1 MFRSERGLCPRNRI
15 LGGGSEGGRC
25 PPPSVLARGD
35 LPSPARAGAGHRPA
49 HGDPLRPRGPRAHAD
64 LRHPAHRQ
72 LRPRRDLHAGGDG
85 GVLLPRGRG
94 PAPRPHPSCH
104 RRALA
109 PLRPR
114 HRARRVPLAARP
126 VAAARG
132 GLGRHLAG
140 DPISRVDRLRHS
152 GEDGA
157 DLRSGDRAV
166 LRGAAAPRAAA
177 RCRGGHRA
185 GGRAVRARL
194 PHQGRA
200 RHAGHRGGRGDR
212 PHARRQRQ
220 PGGRAQRG
228 HGLRPCRRRGRLR
241 RPDLLAEPGHG
252 PRAHPHVFPHHHRGR
267 PRVHYRHGAGRPP
280 RRTAGRAAR
289 AGMSVKAAALAVL
302 LVALVAL
309 PPLAEPYVLHVA
321 IVVLINAVYAEAL
334 YVIMRMGYLSFGH
347 AGYIALGAY
356 TSALLATKL
365 GVSPWLGILA
375 GACVAAGFAWL
386 LGLVTLKLRG
396 IYFSLSVFAFAEVV
410 NAVFRAV
417 DAFGGPAGIANVPRP
432 SIGGVQLNGH
442 LGFYYVVLAAAVMSL
457 LFLYRL
463 AATRFGFTLLALRT
477 RDTEALA
484 ESVGIASARHKT
496 LAFVTSCFF
505 CGLMGAIHCHYLRF
519 VSPFVFTFFFSTDLV
534 IFNMVGGLGS
544 FWGPLA
550 GSVLLT
556 ALGEQL
562 FAAGYYKSLVYALV
576 LLVVILAL
584 PGGLIQLLR
593 MREAWAAR
601 RLRLAKAP
609 VTAVER

>member
-1 MFRSERGLCPRNRI
+1 
-15 LGGGSEGGRC
+15 
-25 PPPSVLARGD
+25 
-35 LPSPARAGAGHRPA
+35 
-49 HGDPLRPRGPRAHAD
+49 
-64 LRHPAHRQ
+64 
-72 LRPRRDLHAGGDG
+72 
-85 GVLLPRGRG
+85 
-94 PAPRPHPSCH
+94 
-104 RRALA
+104 
-109 PLRPR
+109 
-114 HRARRVPLAARP
+114 
-126 VAAARG
+126 
-132 GLGRHLAG
+132 
-140 DPISRVDRLRHS
+140 
-152 GEDGA
+152 
-157 DLRSGDRAV
+157 
-166 LRGAAAPRAAA
+166 
-177 RCRGGHRA
+177 
-185 GGRAVRARL
+185 
-194 PHQGRA
+194 
-200 RHAGHRGGRGDR
+200 
-212 PHARRQRQ
+212 
-220 PGGRAQRG
+220 
-228 HGLRPCRRRGRLR
+228 
-241 RPDLLAEPGHG
+241 
-252 PRAHPHVFPHHHRGR
+252 
-267 PRVHYRHGAGRPP
+267 
-280 RRTAGRAAR
+280 
-289 AGMSVKAAALAVL
+289 MSSKAAALVVL

-356 TSALLATKL
+356 TSALLATGL

-375 GACVAAGFAWL
+375 GALVAAGFAWL

-432 SIGGVQLNGH
+432 SIWGVRLNSH
-442 LGFYYVVLAAAVMSL
+442 LSFYYVVLAAAVVSL

-584 PGGLIQLLR
+584 PGGLIQLPR

>member
-1 MFRSERGLCPRNRI
+1 MAS
-15 LGGGSEGGRC
+15 GS
-25 PPPSVLARGD
+25 PSTCAQGSSTSGRGD

-49 HGDPLRPRGPRAHAD
+49 HGDPLRPGGPRAHAD
-64 LRHPAHRQ
+64 LWHPAHRQ

-140 DPISRVDRLRHS
+140 DSVRRVDRLRHS

-241 RPDLLAEPGHG
+241 RPDLLAESGHG
-252 PRAHPHVFPHHHRGR
+252 PRADPHVVPHHHRGR
-267 PRVHYRHGAGRPP
+267 PRVHHGHRARRPP
-280 RRTAGRAAR
+280 RRGPAVGRRGAVRGRGGLRARLRGDDRRPRRAAGGAPR
-289 AGMSVKAAALAVL
+289 AGMSLKAVALAVL

-309 PPLAEPYVLHVA
+309 PPLAEPYLLHVA

-334 YVIMRMGYLSFGH
+334 YAIMRMGYLSFGH

-365 GVSPWLGILA
+365 GVSPW
-375 GACVAAGFAWL
+375 
-386 LGLVTLKLRG
+386 RG

-432 SIGGVQLNGH
+432 SIWGVRLNSH
-442 LGFYYVVLAAAVMSL
+442 LSFYYVVLAAALVSL

-584 PGGLIQLLR
+584 PGGLIQLPR